1 MSEKDIWK
9 KYLEKKIIGK
19 GNYSIVYKAKNNE
32 TGQYVAIK
40 EISKKMINNKNFN
53 ESEIINKIKNENI
66 ILIKETINTKE
77 YFYIIMELCICN
89 LEEYIKMRDQRL
101 TNDEIRKILI
111 QINNILKNKNLNIK
125 DLNSSNILISLS
137 RIDKCIIKLS
147 NYNSSNDILNKNIPE
162 ILNNEKDI
170 SKINLWNI
178 GILIYYMCFKEY
190 PYYDKNKNM
199 LFINSGKHIKSIDG
213 DKELNDLMNKLLQI
227 NIKDRINWDD
237 YFNHSFLNN
246 LIIFVK
252 VVKLI
257 YVMIV

>member
-1 MSEKDIWK
+1 MSIWEKYK
-9 KYLEKKIIGK
+9 KKGIIKNGK
-19 GNYSIVYKAKNNE
+19 YGNIYKGINKE
-32 TGQYVAIK
+32 TGNYVAIK
-40 EISKKMINNKNFN
+40 EISKKMMNDKYFNKNEIIKKINNDNIV
-53 ESEIINKIKNENI
+53 IIKDI
-66 ILIKETINTKE
+66 IDSKQ

-111 QINNILKNKNLNIK
+111 QINNLLKNKNLNIK

-178 GILIYYMCFKEY
+178 GILIYYMYFKEY

-246 LIIFVK
+246 LIILNV
-252 VVKLI
+252 
-257 YVMIV
+257 